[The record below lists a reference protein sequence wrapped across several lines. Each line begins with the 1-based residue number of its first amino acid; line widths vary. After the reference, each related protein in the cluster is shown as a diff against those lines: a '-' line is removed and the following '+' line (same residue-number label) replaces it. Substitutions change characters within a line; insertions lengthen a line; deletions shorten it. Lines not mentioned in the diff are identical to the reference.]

1 MKHLYLLSL
10 LGLSTLAYS
19 QSDSVSIGAGYQN
32 EVWYSLSQ
40 GELAQNNI
48 ADWDVAFDV
57 SPTGYAVRINAG
69 AGTRA
74 WAYPGDT
81 SEFATLDTTG
91 MGQWTELTNGEMSWF
106 EGALN
111 SLENGLDVGWGQ
123 YNMNTHVISANRIFV
138 LELSNGVYQKF
149 MINSLTTGVFYFR
162 HATLDNSMDMN
173 HQLDKSTFQN
183 KNFGYFNLK
192 SHSSVDLE
200 PTKDSWD
207 LYFGKYTADLGIPY
221 NVTGTLLN
229 NNVEAIKAY
238 PVNDPAN
245 TSDWYAY
252 TFGTDM
258 NIIGYDWKSYN
269 FSAGGYDMADSTV
282 YFVKDQEGDIYRI
295 IFTEF
300 EGSAT
305 GDIVF
310 DITLVSALS
319 TEEVATAQL
328 LSVYPNPATDYVKV
342 VLDSDAP
349 STIEIINLNGQVVAQ
364 STAQSTGLQ
373 SATISTEALVPGM
386 YIVKVTSNGAT
397 QTERLIIK

>member
-1 MKHLYLLSL
+1 M
-10 LGLSTLAYS
+10 LGLATLAYS

-40 GELAQNNI
+40 GELAQNSI

-91 MGQWTELTNGEMSWF
+91 MGQWTELTNGETSWF

-319 TEEVATAQL
+319 TEEVATSQL